1 MRSVSSRPAPSSVV
15 ILLVDDNFDGLM
27 ARRSVLEELGYKVIP
42 ARCGREALQ
51 LIEGQSVDL
60 VITDY
65 KMGPVDGLELI
76 DQLRKNNICVPV
88 ILLTGFANNMGL
100 CPESTGANIVLQKS
114 ADELASLL
122 RHIKR
127 LLQPPRKP
135 ARSESPRK
143 AIARSHKA
151 GASD

>member
-1 MRSVSSRPAPSSVV
+1 MRSVSSRSAPSSAV

-27 ARRSVLEELGYKVIP
+27 ARRSVLEELGYQVIP
-42 ARCGREALQ
+42 AGCGREALQ
-51 LIEGQSVDL
+51 LLEQQKVDL

-65 KMGPVDGLELI
+65 KMVPVDGLELI
-76 DQLRKNNICVPV
+76 DRLHKNEISPPV

-100 CPESTGANIVLQKS
+100 CPENTGANVVLQKS

-127 LLQPPRKP
+127 LLQPPKKP
-135 ARSESPRK
+135 AHSETPRK
-143 AIARSHKA
+143 TTARSQKA
-151 GASD
+151 GS

>member
-1 MRSVSSRPAPSSVV
+1 MRSVSSRSAPPSVV

-27 ARRSVLEELGYKVIP
+27 ARRSVLEELGYQVIP

-51 LIEGQSVDL
+51 LVEGKQVDL

-76 DQLRKNNICVPV
+76 DRLHKTDVSAPV
-88 ILLTGFANNMGL
+88 ILLTGFAHNLGL
-100 CPESTGANIVLQKS
+100 SPENTGANIVLQKS

-135 ARSESPRK
+135 VRSDTPRKTMARSQ
-143 AIARSHKA
+143 KA
-151 GASD
+151 GSV

>member
-1 MRSVSSRPAPSSVV
+1 MRSASSRSAHSSAV

-27 ARRSVLEELGYKVIP
+27 ARRSVLEELGYQVIP

-51 LIEGQSVDL
+51 LVEGQKVDL

-65 KMGPVDGLELI
+65 KMDPVDGLELI
-76 DQLRKNNICVPV
+76 DKLRKNDVSAPV
-88 ILLTGFANNMGL
+88 ILLTGFAHSLGMS
-100 CPESTGANIVLQKS
+100 PESTGANVVLQKS

-135 ARSESPRK
+135 ARSDTPQK
-143 AIARSHKA
+143 TVARSQKA
-151 GASD
+151 GS

>member
-1 MRSVSSRPAPSSVV
+1 MRSISSHSASNSAV

-42 ARCGREALQ
+42 ACCGGEALQ
-51 LIEGQSVDL
+51 LVEQQRVDL

-65 KMGPVDGLELI
+65 KMDPVDGLELI
-76 DQLRKNNICVPV
+76 HRLRKNDVVAPV
-88 ILLTGFANNMGL
+88 ILLTGFANNLGL
-100 CPESTGANIVLQKS
+100 SPENTGANVVLQKS
-114 ADELASLL
+114 ADELASLM

-135 ARSESPRK
+135 ARSDGPHK
-143 AIARSHKA
+143 PAVRSQKA
-151 GASD
+151 GS

>member
-1 MRSVSSRPAPSSVV
+1 MRSVSSRSAPSSAI

-27 ARRSVLEELGYKVIP
+27 ARRSVLEELGYTIIP

-51 LIEGQSVDL
+51 LIEQQTVDL

-65 KMGPVDGLELI
+65 KMAPVNGLELI
-76 DQLRKNNICVPV
+76 DRLHKNNVFAPV
-88 ILLTGFANNMGL
+88 ILLTGFAHNLGL
-100 CPESTGANIVLQKS
+100 CPENTGANVVLQKS

-135 ARSESPRK
+135 ARSDSPRK
-143 AIARSHKA
+143 AMARSQKA
-151 GASD
+151 GS

>member
-1 MRSVSSRPAPSSVV
+1 MRSVSSRSAPGSAV

-51 LIEGQSVDL
+51 LVENQKVDL

-65 KMGPVDGLELI
+65 RMDPVDGLELI
-76 DQLRKNNICVPV
+76 DRLRKSNVTVPV
-88 ILLTGFANNMGL
+88 ILLTGFAHNLGL
-100 CPESTGANIVLQKS
+100 SPESTGANVVLQKS

-127 LLQPPRKP
+127 LLQPSRKPVRSDTPRKT
-135 ARSESPRK
+135 
-143 AIARSHKA
+143 IARSQKA
-151 GASD
+151 GS

>member
-1 MRSVSSRPAPSSVV
+1 MRSVSSRSAPNSAA
-15 ILLVDDNFDGLM
+15 ILLVDDNLDGLM
-27 ARRSVLEELGYKVIP
+27 ARRSVLEELGYKIIP

-51 LIEGQSVDL
+51 LVEGQKVDL

-65 KMGPVDGLELI
+65 RMDPVDGLELI
-76 DQLRKNNICVPV
+76 CQLRKNDVFAPV
-88 ILLTGFANNMGL
+88 ILLTGFAHNLGL
-100 CPESTGANIVLQKS
+100 CPENTGANVVLQKS

-135 ARSESPRK
+135 VRSDTPRK
-143 AIARSHKA
+143 AIARSQKA
-151 GASD
+151 GS